1 MFWQWPEDKK
11 GPRTRNASGCT
22 LLCKHCQYSAH
33 KTPPIFCTLHT
44 GQREDRVEASHGD
57 ELRSG
62 GQNLQSRRRH
72 FYDYFTGSKRAN
84 FAWHDRKNIWCI
96 LWSGG
101 TMPPAR
107 HWHCSSHI
115 QISITKDSAEEI
127 SIKGDSTLLCT
138 RCNRPTQK
146 LSRYLPC
153 TSTQWLKKWRNWD
166 F

>member
-1 MFWQWPEDKK
+1 MGLTLSKAEKCSDNGQRIISDK
-11 GPRTRNASGCT
+11 GPKARNASGC
-22 LLCKHCQYSAH
+22 KHWQYSAH

-44 GQREDRVEASHGD
+44 GQREDRVEASHC
-57 ELRSG
+57 ELRPG

-107 HWHCSSHI
+107 HCPCSIHI
-115 QISITKDSAEEI
+115 QISITKDPAEEM
-127 SIKGDSTLLCT
+127 SIKGDSTPLYSALAVIV
-138 RCNRPTQK
+138 RHKN
-146 LSRYLPC
+146 YL
-153 TSTQWLKKWRNWD
+153 
-166 F
+166 